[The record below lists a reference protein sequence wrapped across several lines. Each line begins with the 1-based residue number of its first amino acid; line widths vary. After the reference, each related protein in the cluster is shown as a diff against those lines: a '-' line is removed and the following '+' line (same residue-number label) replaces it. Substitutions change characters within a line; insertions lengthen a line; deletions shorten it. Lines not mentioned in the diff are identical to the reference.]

1 MDLSI
6 NLRAI
11 VAQQLLPKRDGSVRV
26 VAVELMLSTLLMQEH
41 IRSGN
46 VEKIT
51 DFIKRSSEYGMQ
63 TVDQANISLFKQG
76 VINAE
81 HALRAAE
88 SENDVRLAIKL
99 DSSVGRAYG
108 SQTFDVEAPTG
119 THVDKWW
126 QDQK

>member
-1 MDLSI
+1 
-6 NLRAI
+6 
-11 VAQQLLPKRDGSVRV
+11 
-26 VAVELMLSTLLMQEH
+26 MLSTLLMQEH
-41 IRSGN
+41 IRAGT

-51 DFIKRSSEYGMQ
+51 DLIKRSSEHGMQ
-63 TVDQANISLFKQG
+63 TFDQAIIALFKQG

-81 HALRAAE
+81 QALRAAE

-99 DSSVGRAYG
+99 DSSGSHASGR
-108 SQTFDVEAPTG
+108 QTFDVEAPTG